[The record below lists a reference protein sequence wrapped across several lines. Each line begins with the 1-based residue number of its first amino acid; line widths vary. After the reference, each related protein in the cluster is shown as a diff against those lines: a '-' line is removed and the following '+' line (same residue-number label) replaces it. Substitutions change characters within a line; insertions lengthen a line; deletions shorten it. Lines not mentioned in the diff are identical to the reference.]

1 MRPGT
6 LAHRDL
12 FCRTFVET
20 HVAFEPAE
28 LPWPVLDPTLLARVR
43 SFPFWNIARSIE
55 QRAGRMVSAFAQ
67 TLDDPVIADAVALQ
81 GVEETRHGR
90 LMDHV
95 CERYGIDAPVLA
107 IPDAPATRDDFCEFG
122 FGECRDSF
130 IGFGA
135 LAIARERQLFPTPL
149 LAIFDQVLWEEA
161 RHIMFFVNWWGYEEA
176 RAGRGGWI
184 PRTLAALGH
193 HAAALAGTVKSAS
206 EQPTG
211 ELDLSAAGDML
222 DGVTPVTFL
231 EAALA
236 ENRRHMSKFDPHL
249 LRPRLVPVLATAAL
263 TAIRLLPPRSDAAVS
278 VDHPALA
285 LRARNAA

>member
-6 LAHRDL
+6 LQHRDL
-12 FCRTFVET
+12 FCLTFAET
-20 HVAFEPAE
+20 HVAFEPAD
-28 LPWPVLDPTLLARVR
+28 LPWPVLDETLLARIR

-55 QRAGRMVSAFAQ
+55 QRAGRMVGAFAR
-67 TLDDPVIADAVALQ
+67 TIDDPVIAAAVALQ

-95 CERYGIDAPVLA
+95 CERYGIDAPVLP

-135 LAIARERQLFPTPL
+135 IAIARRLHLVPPAL
-149 LAIFDQVLWEEA
+149 LAIFEQVLWEEA
-161 RHIMFFVNWWGYEEA
+161 RHIVFFANWWGYEEA
-176 RAGRGGWI
+176 RAGRGGWAQ
-184 PRTLAALGH
+184 RTLAALRYH
-193 HAAALAGTVKSAS
+193 TAAAVGTAKGAAEVPGG
-206 EQPTG
+206 Q
-211 ELDLSAAGDML
+211 LDLSGAAEL
-222 DGVTPVTFL
+222 FDGVTPVTFL

-236 ENRRHMSKFDPHL
+236 ENHRHMRRFDRRL

-263 TAIRLLPPRSDAAVS
+263 VAIRLLPPRADAAAR
-278 VDHPALA
+278 VDHAALA

>member
-6 LAHRDL
+6 LQHRDL
-12 FCRTFVET
+12 FCVTFVET

-28 LPWPVLDPTLLARVR
+28 LPWPVLDETLLARIR

-55 QRAGRMVSAFAQ
+55 QRAGRMVGAFAR
-67 TLDDPVIADAVALQ
+67 TIDDPIIAAAVALQ

-95 CERYGIDAPVLA
+95 CERYGIDAPVLP

-135 LAIARERQLFPTPL
+135 IAIARQLQLFPPAL
-149 LAIFDQVLWEEA
+149 LAIFEQVLWEEA
-161 RHIMFFVNWWGYEEA
+161 RHIVFFANWWGYEEA
-176 RAGRGGWI
+176 RAGRGGWVQ
-184 PRTLAALGH
+184 RTLAALRYH
-193 HAAALAGTVKSAS
+193 TAAAIGTAKGAAEV
-206 EQPTG
+206 PGG
-211 ELDLSAAGDML
+211 ELDLSGAAEL
-222 DGVTPVTFL
+222 FDGVTPVTFL

-236 ENRRHMSKFDPHL
+236 ENHRLMQRFDVRL
-249 LRPRLVPVLATAAL
+249 LRPRLVPALATAAL
-263 TAIRLLPPRSDAAVS
+263 VAIRLLPPRADAAAS
-278 VDHPALA
+278 ADQPGLA